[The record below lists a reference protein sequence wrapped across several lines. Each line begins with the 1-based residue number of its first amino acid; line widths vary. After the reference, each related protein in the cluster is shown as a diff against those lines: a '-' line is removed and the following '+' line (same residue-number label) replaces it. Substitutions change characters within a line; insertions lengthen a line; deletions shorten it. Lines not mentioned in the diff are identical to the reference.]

1 MASHFLVCNF
11 FQSASKEVS
20 PTTGGRVRRDSGCY
34 LSNENINNNSSNS
47 STCEKKSD
55 SGTLT
60 PLPTLTSNS
69 ESGSQSNELTDR
81 LRSQMSREG
90 IDLTLMPYTDEVRID
105 AYFSTISVRVKLSG
119 F

>member
-1 MASHFLVCNF
+1 M
-11 FQSASKEVS
+11 FQATSKEVS

-90 IDLTLMPYTDEVRID
+90 IDLTLMPYTDEVRTD
-105 AYFSTISVRVKLSG
+105 ADFSTISVRVKLPG